1 MSSSNNLLEIWNT
14 YSDRVL
20 NENTSKTKSQKHGT
34 KPGKKP
40 VLPNDIKHGFKDED
54 TSGPANIDG
63 LKDPI
68 DPKTAKKEDELYN
81 SASFSSQN
89 YSKNDKKIEK
99 KVKESINN
107 YMKSTF
113 DKLFENV
120 MGDDAQE
127 LEALGIDTE
136 NDVEETDEGD
146 VTVTLDREMAK
157 SLCDLLQAAMGEEES
172 DDDEDAGEEDY
183 EGEEGFNF
191 YSEDEE
197 DEDEDEDTVDE
208 ATELKAVPAAA
219 GHGLTS
225 TGNNKVGSIKPKSS
239 KASSSTKK
247 YEEGEPKELGDK
259 KAHLQSKKNKVTLSQ
274 GQDFIQ

>member
-89 YSKNDKKIEK
+89 YSKKDKKIEK

-157 SLCDLLQAAMGEEES
+157 SLCDLLQAAMG
-172 DDDEDAGEEDY
+172 DEDDGEEDDGEEDY

-191 YSEDEE
+191 YSEDE
-197 DEDEDEDTVDE
+197 EDEDEDTVDE

-225 TGNNKVGSIKPKSS
+225 TGNNKVGSIKPKSK
-239 KASSSTKK
+239 KASGSTKK

-259 KAHLQSKKNKVTLSQ
+259 KAHLQSKKNKVALSQ